1 MVNGDPRKCS
11 VLLPG
16 QKASC
21 EREVTR
27 WKSLLSPPLEGLEK
41 LPSPSAKLRLNGAS
55 DAGAGSDTDLTS
67 DIAHGVVVV
76 TAGKERSRIEVGS
89 LVESELTHLA
99 AAPTRTAHMS
109 LSLMNEPKPTIEKI
123 ELIVPN
129 EAPYVS
135 PPATCDCKVS
145 NVKLAP
151 TRGTAATFSVE
162 GKIVSGTRVQAFSLD
177 VTTFVRDVVP
187 DRVGGGMR
195 TFAPIH
201 PVGLPQRLD
210 GGRR

>member
-27 WKSLLSPPLEGLEK
+27 WKSLLSPPLEGLDK
-41 LPSPSAKLRLNGAS
+41 PPAPAAKLRLNGGG
-55 DAGAGSDTDLTS
+55 DAGSGGDIDLTT
-67 DIAHGVVVV
+67 DVANGVVVV
-76 TAGKERSRIEVGS
+76 TAGKERSRVEVGS

-99 AAPTRTAHMS
+99 AAPIRAAHMS
-109 LSLMNEPKPTIEKI
+109 LSLMSDPKPALEKI

-187 DRVGGGMR
+187 DREGGGMR
-195 TFAPIH
+195 TIPPIH